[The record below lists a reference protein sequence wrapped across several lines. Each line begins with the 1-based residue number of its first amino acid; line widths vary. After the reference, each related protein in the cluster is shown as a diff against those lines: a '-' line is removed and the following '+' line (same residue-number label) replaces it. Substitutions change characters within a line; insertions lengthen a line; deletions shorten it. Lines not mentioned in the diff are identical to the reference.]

1 MKKILLFLSMVFI
14 SAGYSSAA
22 QWQIMGTRPMGM
34 GGAFVGVAEGP
45 VAQYWNPAGLV
56 PHDDDN
62 YSGFQLPVGVKAEVT
77 GELAKNASKIS
88 EMADKFKRI
97 NDLQK
102 NGGAVDADDIAAFV
116 KTLSL
121 LKDIANDGDKGLVAD
136 VNAGLDFKFSKVSVS
151 INNFTTVGFIPD
163 IDTKNIALDNSDG
176 LSGVTVT
183 NEGSTPAGLG
193 SQYDMI
199 ISAINALGFDNLKTL
214 LGNPPGL
221 TASGLANFLLKTA
234 RDNNLSD
241 SQITEAAN
249 ILAGYAPHVKS
260 VVEAAAGGGDA
271 HSYKNNESRLEA
283 KAASMMEVAVGYAW
297 DIEKVPGLSV
307 GGNLKMINGY
317 TAAYTYDFMKDGKP
331 DDFDYDRD
339 VKSTWQ
345 PAADIG
351 VLWNIT
357 KYVPS
362 LSMPVKAGIVARNIN
377 SPEFKYVTGNKYKY
391 DRQVRA
397 GASVTPV
404 SWITVAADIDV
415 TENKTLVDNFK
426 SRQLALGAEFN
437 LGHSLTFNFPLRAG
451 IMKNI
456 AESDSDMA
464 YTAGFGL
471 HFVHMAFDFAG
482 MISSSTTEID
492 KKEYPTHGGASFTFS
507 LLF

>member
-34 GGAFVGVAEGP
+34 GGAFVAVAEGSI
-45 VAQYWNPAGLV
+45 AQYWNPGGLV
-56 PHDDDN
+56 KHDDDN
-62 YSGFQLPVGVKAEVT
+62 YSGFQLPIGITAEAT
-77 GELAKNASKIS
+77 GSIAENASKI
-88 EMADKFKRI
+88 ADMSKKFERI
-97 NDLQK
+97 SDLQK
-102 NGGAVDADDIAAFV
+102 DGGNVNADDMAAFV
-116 KTLSL
+116 KTIAL
-121 LKDIANDGDKGLVAD
+121 LKDLANDGDKGLVVDA
-136 VNAGLDFKFSKVSVS
+136 NAGLDFKFSKVAVS
-151 INNFTTVGFIPD
+151 INNFTTAGFIPD

-176 LSGVTVT
+176 LSGVNVDNEDVT
-183 NEGSTPAGLG
+183 PDGLE
-193 SQYDMI
+193 SQKVLI
-199 ISAINALGFDNLKTL
+199 INAINKLGLDNIKTL
-214 LGNPPGL
+214 LGNHEL
-221 TASGLANFLLKTA
+221 TADGLANFLLKSA
-234 RDNNLSD
+234 RLNGLSD
-241 SQITEAAN
+241 AEITEAAKT
-249 ILAGYAPHVKS
+249 LDGYAPQAQP

-271 HSYKNNESRLEA
+271 HSYKNNESRLDA
-283 KAASMMEVAVGYAW
+283 KAASMLELAVGYAW
-297 DIEKVPGLSV
+297 DIEKVPGLSI
-307 GGNLKMINGY
+307 GGNVKLINGY
-317 TAAYTYDFMKDGKP
+317 TASYSYDFMKDGKP
-331 DDFDYDRD
+331 DDFDYDKD

-404 SWITVAADIDV
+404 PWITVAADIDV

-464 YTAGFGL
+464 YSAGFGL
-471 HFVHMAFDFAG
+471 HFAHVCFDFAG
-482 MISSSTTEID
+482 MISSNRTEFD
-492 KKEYPTHGGASFTFS
+492 GKDYPTHAGASFTLS
-507 LLF
+507 ALF